1 MENGVILS
9 LIANLRLRVLLLVV
23 VWCLQKN
30 ANVFSTKRK
39 VSRNSDFKNIPVE
52 VTNFRTDVKT

>member
-1 MENGVILS
+1 MENGVIS
-9 LIANLRLRVLLLVV
+9 RLITNFRLRVLLLVV

-39 VSRNSDFKNIPVE
+39 VSRNSDLKNIPVE
-52 VTNFRTDVKT
+52 VYKL

>member
-9 LIANLRLRVLLLVV
+9 LITNFRLRVLLLVV
-23 VWCLQKN
+23 ELCLQKN

-52 VTNFRTDVKT
+52 VTNFRTDDKT